1 MMQNGMKGLAA
12 LLGVVAL
19 AGAAQATPVPGQG
32 SWQTTLQGRDL
43 DANMANGFEAFYD
56 TALDISWLRSVN
68 SNPNAPDSGFL
79 TWAQATAWAQLPR
92 YGISGWRLPTLTDAG
107 SNGCPTWGFGGTE
120 CGYNVTTTDSEM
132 AHWFYDTLGN
142 KAQFDTAGS
151 PQGAY
156 GLTNTGD
163 FLFSNPAY
171 APGDYWIGVLA
182 PNDYAFYFNAQTGR
196 QFTVDQGLNGTPAHA
211 FAMAVR
217 DGDVGANPTP
227 PANQVPEPQTL
238 ALTLAGMAIL
248 RRRMKTER
256 ADS

>member
-1 MMQNGMKGLAA
+1 MQNGPRCLAA
-12 LLGVVAL
+12 LLGAVAL
-19 AGAAQATPVPGQG
+19 AGAAQAAPVPGQG

-92 YGISGWRLPTLTDAG
+92 YGISGWRLPTLVDAG

-142 KAQFDTAGS
+142 KAQFDTTGS